1 MAMNQG
7 RLVEDRETRPRHL
20 RKKRRNHTEWALW
33 QRSRNLDMIC
43 HISSHAKI
51 LAMSCEI
58 DDAETLSLR
67 RIELGPTFLVH
78 HMVET
83 VLIIAPHQ

>member
-20 RKKRRNHTEWALW
+20 RKKCRNHTEWALW
-33 QRSRNLDMIC
+33 QRNRDLDMIC

-51 LAMSCEI
+51 LAMKCEI
-58 DDAETLSLR
+58 DDAETLSPR
-67 RIELGPTFLVH
+67 RIELGPIFLVH
-78 HMVET
+78 HMVDT